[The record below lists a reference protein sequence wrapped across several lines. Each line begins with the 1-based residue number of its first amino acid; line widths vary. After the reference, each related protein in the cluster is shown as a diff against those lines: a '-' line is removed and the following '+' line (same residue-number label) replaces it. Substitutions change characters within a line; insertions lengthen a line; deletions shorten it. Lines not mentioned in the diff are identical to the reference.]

1 MEEDNIH
8 DLFCI
13 LYQHEDQVK
22 SIVVET
28 KIVIESL
35 ALMSMKQ
42 NKSKSESKKSKVSL
56 VSKSFD
62 SLSESSNY
70 DGEVMILM
78 RI

>member
-8 DLFCI
+8 DLSCI

-62 SLSESSNY
+62 SLSESY
-70 DGEVMILM
+70 V
-78 RI
+78 